1 MNETYKQLLDKAA
14 AWIEAHKAEYI
25 AELQGIAR
33 IPSVS
38 RADLAQPGAP
48 FGPDCRKVLDYALE
62 RGRYYGFDVQDHDGC
77 LGSITMG
84 DQENAIG
91 MIAHLDVVPV
101 GDGWKY
107 PQFGATYIEEYDA
120 MVGRGVGDNKGPWVA
135 GLFAMRMLREFGW
148 TLKHGIRLMCGMSEE
163 TGMQDV
169 QMMLDRGEKF
179 PKLTLVPDAAFPVNY
194 AQKGSVDAELTM
206 MCGGN
211 VLAFDAGS
219 VRNII
224 PDLAVCELAAD
235 VPEVQAAFAKLPAEE
250 TAPITIEPCEGGT
263 RIAAH
268 GKSGHA
274 ASPASSINAIM
285 LLTHALSASGVVT
298 GTAKKTIDELAALTA
313 DSFGISEGIA
323 YSDEASGDTT
333 LVYGVAHL
341 KDGVLTV
348 SVDCRYS
355 ISLKGDELCAKLT
368 KHWQSCGWEVCNLE
382 YTNPFYI
389 VKDDPRVVAL
399 QQLYTEVTGRE
410 DEPYTM
416 GGGTYSRVM
425 PNAITFGP
433 GVPGT
438 KHEYP
443 FLPEGH
449 GGAHGRD
456 EVTAMESVYTC
467 SRIYTAALA
476 ALDEIEA

>member
-1 MNETYKQLLDKAA
+1 MNETYTRLLEQAA

-38 RADLAQPGAP
+38 RADLAEPHAP

-62 RGRYYGFDVQDHDGC
+62 RGRHYGFDVVDHDGC

-84 DQENAIG
+84 DFDNAIG
-91 MIAHLDVVPV
+91 VIAHLDVVPV

-120 MVGRGVGDNKGPWVA
+120 MVGRGVSDNKGPWVA
-135 GLFAMRMLREFGW
+135 TLFAMRMLRDLGW
-148 TLKHGIRLMCGMSEE
+148 PLKHGIRLMCGMSEE

-169 QMMLDRGEKF
+169 QLMLDRGEKF
-179 PKLTLVPDAAFPVNY
+179 PKITLVPDAAFPVNY
-194 AQKGSVDAELTM
+194 AQKGSIDAELTIP
-206 MCGGN
+206 CGGN
-211 VLAFDAGS
+211 VLKLDAGS

-235 VPEVQAAFAKLPAEE
+235 HAAVEAAFAALDPEI
-250 TAPITIEPCEGGT
+250 TAPIVIEPCEGGT
-263 RIAAH
+263 RISAH

-285 LLTHALSASGVVT
+285 LLTRALSAANVAT
-298 GTAKKTIDELAALTA
+298 GTGKTAIDEIYHLTQ
-313 DSFGISEGIA
+313 DGFGVSEGIA
-323 YSDEASGDTT
+323 YQDEDSGDTT
-333 LVYGVAHL
+333 LVYGVAYL
-341 KDGVLTV
+341 KDGMLQL
-348 SVDCRYS
+348 SVDSRYA
-355 ISLKGDELCAKLT
+355 ISQDKAALERDLRA
-368 KHWQSCGWEVCNLE
+368 HWAEHGWQVAD
-382 YTNPFYI
+382 YDMTTPFYI
-389 VKDDPRVVAL
+389 PKDDPRVTAL

-410 DEPYTM
+410 DEPYSM

-456 EVTAMESVYTC
+456 EVVAMESIYTC
-467 SRIYTAALA
+467 SRIYAAAIA